1 MASDP
6 LVRGYAEALFQ
17 VARAEESI
25 DRVEEE
31 LTRMKD
37 SLESNAEVKE
47 FMNNLQI
54 SPEGKKSALSQI
66 FGEKISPIVLNWINM
81 VIDQGRQR
89 KLSNILEAFF
99 GLAQESREK
108 VTAEVISSVPLSED
122 QVQRLEKELSR
133 ASKKQVFLKPMV
145 DESILGGVIVKMEN
159 KIIDGSVK
167 HRLEKIKQEMVKP
180 Y

>member
-6 LVRGYAEALFQ
+6 VVRGYAEALFQ
-17 VARAEESI
+17 VARAEESL

-31 LTRMKD
+31 LTRFKNG
-37 SLESNAEVKE
+37 LESNAEVKE
-47 FMNNLQI
+47 FMSNLQI
-54 SPEGKKSALSQI
+54 SPEGKKSALFQI
-66 FGEKISPIVLNWINM
+66 FGEKISTITLNWINL

-89 KLSNILEAFF
+89 RLPNIIEAFF
-99 GLAQESREK
+99 TLAQESREK
-108 VTAEVISSVPLSED
+108 VTAEVVTSVPLSED
-122 QVQRLEKELSR
+122 LIQRLEKELSR

-145 DESILGGVIVKMEN
+145 DESILGGVIVKIEN

-167 HRLEKIKQEMVKP
+167 HRLEEMKQEMVKT

>member
-6 LVRGYAEALFQ
+6 LVQGYAAALFQ
-17 VARAEESI
+17 VARAEEAL
-25 DRVEEE
+25 DQVEEE
-31 LTRMKD
+31 LTRFKI

-47 FMNNLQI
+47 FLSNLRI
-54 SPEGKKSALSQI
+54 SPEGKKSALNQI
-66 FGEKISPIVLNWINM
+66 FGQKVSTLTLSWINL

-89 KLSNILEAFF
+89 RFPAIIEAFF
-99 GLAQESREK
+99 ALAQESRQK
-108 VTAEVISSVPLSED
+108 VTAEVITPVALSD
-122 QVQRLEKELSR
+122 DLIQRLEKELSR
-133 ASKKQVFLKPMV
+133 VSKKQVFLKPMI

-167 HRLEKIKQEMVKP
+167 HRLEEIKQEMIKT

>member
-6 LVRGYAEALFQ
+6 VVRGYAEALFQ
-17 VARAEESI
+17 VARAEESL

-31 LTRMKD
+31 LTRLKNG
-37 SLESNAEVKE
+37 LESNAEVKE
-47 FMNNLQI
+47 FMSNLQI
-54 SPEGKKSALSQI
+54 SPEGKKSALFQI
-66 FGEKISPIVLNWINM
+66 FGKKISTITLNWINL

-89 KLSNILEAFF
+89 RLPNIIEAFF
-99 GLAQESREK
+99 TLAQESREK
-108 VTAEVISSVPLSED
+108 VTAEVVTSVPLSED
-122 QVQRLEKELSR
+122 LVQRLEKELSR

-145 DESILGGVIVKMEN
+145 DESILGGVIVKIEN

-167 HRLEKIKQEMVKP
+167 HRLEEMKQEMVKT

>member
-6 LVRGYAEALFQ
+6 VVQGYAASLFQ
-17 VARAEESI
+17 VARAEEAL

-31 LTRMKD
+31 LTRLKN
-37 SLESNAEVKE
+37 SLESNAEVKQ
-47 FMNNLQI
+47 FLSNLRI
-54 SPEGKKSALSQI
+54 SPEGKKSALNQI
-66 FGEKISPIVLNWINM
+66 FGEKVSTLTLSWINL
-81 VIDQGRQR
+81 VVDQGRQR
-89 KLSNILEAFF
+89 KLPNIIEAFF

-108 VTAEVISSVPLSED
+108 VTAEVITPVPLSD
-122 QVQRLEKELSR
+122 DLIQRLEKELSR
-133 ASKKQVFLKPMV
+133 ASKKQVFLKPII

-167 HRLEKIKQEMVKP
+167 HHLEEIKQEMVKT

>member
-17 VARAEESI
+17 MARAEESL

-31 LTRMKD
+31 LTRLKTV
-37 SLESNAEVKE
+37 LESNAEIKE
-47 FMNNLQI
+47 FLSHLQI
-54 SPEGKKSALSQI
+54 SSEGKKSAVSQI
-66 FGEKISPIVLNWINM
+66 FGDKVSPLTLHWLHL

-89 KLSNILEAFF
+89 RLLGMIETFF
-99 GLAQESREK
+99 MLAQESREK
-108 VTAEVISSVPLSED
+108 VTAEVITAMPLSED
-122 QVQRLEKELSR
+122 LLQRLEKELSR
-133 ASKKQVFLKPMV
+133 ASKKRVFLKPMV

-167 HRLEKIKQEMVKP
+167 HRLEEIKQEMVKT

>member
-6 LVRGYAEALFQ
+6 VVRGYAEALFQ
-17 VARAEESI
+17 VARAEESL

-31 LTRMKD
+31 LTRLKTG
-37 SLESNAEVKE
+37 LESNAEVKE
-47 FMNNLQI
+47 FLSNLQI
-54 SPEGKKSALSQI
+54 SPEGKKSALFQI
-66 FGEKISPIVLNWINM
+66 FGEKISTLTLNWINL

-89 KLSNILEAFF
+89 RLPNITEAFF
-99 GLAQESREK
+99 TLARESREK
-108 VTAEVISSVPLSED
+108 ITAEVITSVPLSED
-122 QVQRLEKELSR
+122 LVQRLEKELSR

-145 DESILGGVIVKMEN
+145 DESILGGVIVKIEN

-167 HRLEKIKQEMVKP
+167 HRLEEMKQEMVKT

>member
-6 LVRGYAEALFQ
+6 VVRGYAEALFQ
-17 VARAEESI
+17 VARAEEAL

-31 LTRMKD
+31 LTRLKNG
-37 SLESNAEVKE
+37 LESNAEVKE
-47 FMNNLQI
+47 FLSNLQI
-54 SPEGKKSALSQI
+54 SPEGKKSALFQI
-66 FGEKISPIVLNWINM
+66 FGEKISTLTLNWINL

-89 KLSNILEAFF
+89 RLPNIIEAFF
-99 GLAQESREK
+99 TLAQESREK
-108 VTAEVISSVPLSED
+108 VTAEVVTSVPLSED
-122 QVQRLEKELSR
+122 LVQRLEKELSR

-145 DESILGGVIVKMEN
+145 DESILGGVIVKIEN

-167 HRLEKIKQEMVKP
+167 HRLEEMKQEMVKT

>member
-6 LVRGYAEALFQ
+6 VVQGYAEALFH
-17 VARAEESI
+17 VARAENAL

-31 LTRMKD
+31 LTRLKN
-37 SLESNAEVKE
+37 SLESSAEIKE
-47 FMNNLQI
+47 FLSNLQI
-54 SPEGKKSALSQI
+54 SPEGKKSAMLQI
-66 FGEKISPIVLNWINM
+66 FGEKVSPLTLNLINL

-89 KLSNILEAFF
+89 KLPNIIETFF
-99 GLAQESREK
+99 ALAQESREK
-108 VTAEVISSVPLSED
+108 VTAEVITSVPLPED
-122 QVQRLEKELSR
+122 LLEPLAKALSR

-159 KIIDGSVK
+159 KIIDGSIK
-167 HRLEKIKQEMVKP
+167 HRLEEMKQEMVKT

>member
-6 LVRGYAEALFQ
+6 LVKGYAEALFQ

-37 SLESNAEVKE
+37 SLESNAQVKE

-66 FGEKISPIVLNWINM
+66 FGEKVSPIILNWINM

-89 KLSNILEAFF
+89 KLPNILEAFF
-99 GLAQESREK
+99 ALAQDSREK

-167 HRLEKIKQEMVKP
+167 HRLEKIKQEMVKT

>member
-6 LVRGYAEALFQ
+6 VVRGYAEALFQ
-17 VARAEESI
+17 VARAEESL

-31 LTRMKD
+31 LTRLKNG
-37 SLESNAEVKE
+37 LESNAEVKE
-47 FMNNLQI
+47 FLSNLQI
-54 SPEGKKSALSQI
+54 SPEGKKSALFQI
-66 FGEKISPIVLNWINM
+66 FGEKISTLTLNWINL

-89 KLSNILEAFF
+89 RLPNIIEAFF
-99 GLAQESREK
+99 TLAQESREK
-108 VTAEVISSVPLSED
+108 VTAEVVTSVPLSED
-122 QVQRLEKELSR
+122 LVQRLERELSR

-145 DESILGGVIVKMEN
+145 DESILGGVIVKIEN

-167 HRLEKIKQEMVKP
+167 HRLEEMKQEMVKT

>member
-99 GLAQESREK
+99 GLAQETREK
-108 VTAEVISSVPLSED
+108 ETAEVISSAPLSED
-122 QVQRLEKELSR
+122 HVQRLEKELSR
-133 ASKKQVFLKPMV
+133 PSKKHVFLKPMV

>member
-6 LVRGYAEALFQ
+6 VVRGYAEALFQ
-17 VARAEESI
+17 VARAEESL

-31 LTRMKD
+31 LTRLKNG
-37 SLESNAEVKE
+37 LESNAEVKE
-47 FMNNLQI
+47 FMSNLQI
-54 SPEGKKSALSQI
+54 SPEGKKSALFQI
-66 FGEKISPIVLNWINM
+66 FGEKISTITLNWINL

-89 KLSNILEAFF
+89 RLPNIIEAFF
-99 GLAQESREK
+99 TLAQESREK
-108 VTAEVISSVPLSED
+108 VTAEVVTSVPLSED
-122 QVQRLEKELSR
+122 LIQRLEKELSR

-145 DESILGGVIVKMEN
+145 DESILGGVIVKIEN

-167 HRLEKIKQEMVKP
+167 HRLEEMKQEMVKT

>member
-6 LVRGYAEALFQ
+6 VVRGYAEALFQ
-17 VARAEESI
+17 LARAEESV

-31 LTRMKD
+31 LTRLKNG
-37 SLESNAEVKE
+37 LESSAEVKE
-47 FMNNLQI
+47 FMSNLQI
-54 SPEGKKSALSQI
+54 SPEGKKSALFQI
-66 FGEKISPIVLNWINM
+66 FGEKISTITLNWINL

-89 KLSNILEAFF
+89 RLPNIIEAFF
-99 GLAQESREK
+99 TLAQESREK
-108 VTAEVISSVPLSED
+108 VTAEVVTSVPLSED
-122 QVQRLEKELSR
+122 LIQRLEKELSR

-145 DESILGGVIVKMEN
+145 DESILGGVIVKIEN

-167 HRLEKIKQEMVKP
+167 HRLEEMKQEMVKT

>member
-6 LVRGYAEALFQ
+6 VVKGYAEALFQ
-17 VARAEESI
+17 VARAEESV

-37 SLESNAEVKE
+37 ALESNVQVKE

-66 FGEKISPIVLNWINM
+66 FGGKVSPIILNWFNM

-89 KLSNILEAFF
+89 KLPSILEVFF
-99 GLAQESREK
+99 ALAQESREK
-108 VTAEVISSVPLSED
+108 VTAEVISSVSLSED

-145 DESILGGVIVKMEN
+145 DESILGGVIVKIEN

-167 HRLEKIKQEMVKP
+167 HHLEEMKQEMMKT

>member
-6 LVRGYAEALFQ
+6 VVRGYAEALFQ
-17 VARAEESI
+17 VVRAEESL

-31 LTRMKD
+31 LTRLKNG
-37 SLESNAEVKE
+37 LESNAEVKE
-47 FMNNLQI
+47 FLSNLQI
-54 SPEGKKSALSQI
+54 SPEGKKSALFQI
-66 FGEKISPIVLNWINM
+66 FGEKVSTITSNWINL

-89 KLSNILEAFF
+89 RLPNIIEAFF
-99 GLAQESREK
+99 ALAQESREK
-108 VTAEVISSVPLSED
+108 ITAEVITSVPLSED
-122 QVQRLEKELSR
+122 LVQRLEKELSR

-145 DESILGGVIVKMEN
+145 DESILGGVIVKIEN

-167 HRLEKIKQEMVKP
+167 HRLEEMKQEMVKT